1 MEPATADAAHA
12 AETPHLPF
20 FITSP
25 GETDGLLVAMVI
37 FLILAVVGIGVFYF
51 KLHALP
57 EHMAHKGQRIQ
68 YEIVSVLALLAL
80 LTHNHAFWIVG
91 LLLALIPIP
100 DFSSPISSIAQSL
113 RRLADHADGGAPPT
127 QDNVVTDQQVDQAQ
141 EVKHA

>member
-1 MEPATADAAHA
+1 MEPATADAAHG
-12 AETPHLPF
+12 AETLHLPF

-25 GETDGLLVAMVI
+25 GETDGLLVGMVI

-80 LTHNHAFWIVG
+80 LTHNHAFWIIG

-113 RRLADHADGGAPPT
+113 RRLADHADGGPPPM
-127 QDNVVTDQQVDQAQ
+127 QDSLAKDQQVDQSP